1 MRVLIFSTFS
11 KIFLFLRKI
20 QRDIINVGFDV
31 NSSLFLSDCNETR
44 NFSANFQNILKYQ
57 ISRKSIQWESSC
69 SMRMDRQTDTVF
81 TKLIVALHNLANA
94 PKNGIHL
101 PCEII
106 NTTVDFTYRSIFYF
120 RVATAPSGEG
130 PPHY

>member
-1 MRVLIFSTFS
+1 
-11 KIFLFLRKI
+11 
-20 QRDIINVGFDV
+20 
-31 NSSLFLSDCNETR
+31 
-44 NFSANFQNILKYQ
+44 
-57 ISRKSIQWESSC
+57 
-69 SMRMDRQTDTVF
+69 MRMDRQTDTVF